1 MSVFLLNVLL
11 AIAWSALTGD
21 FSPLNLGFGFVLSY
35 GVLWLITRKSSSRS
49 YFLQIPRVIEFIF
62 FFAWDVIKANVR
74 MTITILSPRMRLRPA
89 VVMVPLDMKNEVG
102 IILLSNL
109 ITLTPG
115 TLSLDISSDR
125 KAMFLHTLWME
136 DEEKFRAEIKNGY
149 ERRVKEI
156 IEA

>member
-21 FSPLNLGFGFVLSY
+21 FSPLNLGFGFVLAY
-35 GVLWLITRKSSSRS
+35 GVLWLLTRKSSSRS
-49 YFLQIPRVIEFIF
+49 YFLQIPRVIEFVF
-62 FFAWDVIKANVR
+62 FFAWDVFKANVR
-74 MTITILSPRMRLRPA
+74 MAITILSPQMRLRPA
-89 VVMVPLDMKNEVG
+89 VVMVPLDMKNEIG

-125 KAMFLHTLWME
+125 KALFIHTLWVE
-136 DEEKFRAEIKNGY
+136 DEEKFRAEIKSGY

>member
-1 MSVFLLNVLL
+1 VSVFLLNVLL
-11 AIAWSALTGD
+11 AIAWAALTGD

-35 GVLWLITRKSSSRS
+35 GVLWLITRKSANQR

-62 FFAWDVIKANVR
+62 FFVWEVIKANAR
-74 MTITILSPRMRLRPA
+74 MAIAILSPRMRLRPA

-125 KAMFLHTLWME
+125 KALFIHTLWVE
-136 DEEKFRAEIKNGY
+136 DEEAFRAEIKKGY
-149 ERRVKEI
+149 EHRVKEI